1 MQTRYNIIVDV
12 IVTLEQTSK
21 QQTEAPTANES
32 FAFKSLW
39 VKACIIRRASCCN
52 NKVSQWLAAWCNNYY
67 AVAIDAYVWA

>member
-21 QQTEAPTANES
+21 QQTEAPTADES

-52 NKVSQWLAAWCNNYY
+52 NKVSQ
-67 AVAIDAYVWA
+67 